1 MTEKSIEN
9 LIKEAQKIYLK
20 QWREKNKEK
29 IKKYNQNYWLKKAQE
44 HANSEA

>member
-29 IKKYNQNYWLKKAQE
+29 IKRYNQKFWLKKAQE
-44 HANSEA
+44 LANSEV

>member
-1 MTEKSIEN
+1 MTKKSIEN

-44 HANSEA
+44 LANSEA

>member
-44 HANSEA
+44 LANSEA